1 MVGAHNVL
9 NALLGIAACRE
20 LNVSY
25 EDMIKGLD
33 NLEATSMR
41 LQFIN
46 KDKFTIINDCY
57 NASPDSMKAALDV
70 LGNTKGK
77 RKIAILG
84 NMNELGNESE
94 KAHKEV
100 GEYATDLRNVIKEG
114 DAIIIKASRGVKF
127 EEIVKALEN
136 LDI

>member
-1 MVGAHNVL
+1 
-9 NALLGIAACRE
+9 
-20 LNVSY
+20 
-25 EDMIKGLD
+25 
-33 NLEATSMR
+33 
-41 LQFIN
+41 
-46 KDKFTIINDCY
+46 
-57 NASPDSMKAALDV
+57 MKAALDV
-70 LGNTKGK
+70 LENTKGK

-94 KAHKEV
+94 NAHKEV
-100 GEYATDLRNVIKEG
+100 GEYATNKADLLISTGEEKENYKMGFKKDSVKLYNTKEDLIEDLRNVIKEG